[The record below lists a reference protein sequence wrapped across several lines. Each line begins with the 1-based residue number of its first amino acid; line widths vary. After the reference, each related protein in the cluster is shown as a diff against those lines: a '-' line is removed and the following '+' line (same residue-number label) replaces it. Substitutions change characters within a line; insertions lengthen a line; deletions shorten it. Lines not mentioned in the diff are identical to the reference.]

1 MLVYLVSNFTVR
13 LVVVAAVSLARITLM
28 VPTAKD
34 ARSTIT
40 ENTRQKLANHASATP
55 SDPYVLSA
63 IQMANVR
70 VSQGFTDKSVINVVL
85 GTSDFQ
91 RLVASKF
98 SHFETLDLRIDMLFY
113 CFSLI
118 FINTF
123 HLELMESWFCNGCC
137 NVKGL

>member
-1 MLVYLVSNFTVR
+1 MVWLMLVYSTSNFTAR

-34 ARSTIT
+34 VRSTIT

-55 SDPYVLSA
+55 SDPFVLSA
-63 IQMANVR
+63 IQMANVL
-70 VSQGFTDKSVINVVL
+70 VSRGFTDKSVINAVL

-98 SHFETLDLRIDMLFY
+98 SHFETLDLRIEILFY
-113 CFSLI
+113 YFFFNFYQYFPPRI
-118 FINTF
+118 
-123 HLELMESWFCNGCC
+123 
-137 NVKGL
+137 